1 MSGGASSPP
10 EGRLGDFLVL
20 DRIAVGGM
28 AEVFRG
34 RRADDPES
42 PVVVLKRL
50 LPHVAEEESG
60 LAMFA
65 EEARLGAYVQHPNVV
80 RLLESGLHRDPP
92 FLALEHVPGCDLL
105 RLMRWLRREGRTLG
119 VSLALHVVDALLCG
133 LEAVHSAH
141 DDAGRALRIVHRDVS
156 PSNVLL
162 SVDGAVKLGDFGIAK
177 AKLRGG
183 LPRNSGGAKGK
194 LGYLAPEQVTGE
206 RYDQRADVFAAA
218 VILAELLLGAPLF
231 AGGSEL
237 AILLAIRDANVQPFT
252 ELALEAPLKER
263 ILAALSK
270 DAARRPASAGAFRAT
285 LAPFCR
291 EPASALRMELAGLV
305 QTASGA
311 ERAPSSLPAPTP
323 AGRNDDELR
332 RFRATTQKVPAQR
345 YVVETS
351 DGRQLGPWTFAQLVE
366 QLTTGALGL
375 EDQIALEGT
384 AAVPLRQQP
393 ELVRHL
399 PLSTMTPLTS
409 ESMAAAE
416 PDIRRSLAKGG
427 FVRALAET
435 ALGRRTGLWLCQHG
449 GVRKEV
455 YVHDGQP
462 EYVASNL
469 AGEMLGEYLC
479 SRGVIRRGE
488 LDMALAV
495 LPRFDG
501 RLGETLSALGLVEPV
516 TLVRHI
522 EEQVREKLLDI
533 FLWHAGTAEFYDGVE
548 APTNR
553 FALDLDA
560 WAMVDEGLAR
570 RLAEGREEERL
581 RPRMLATLERV
592 PQLPLAVQQGAIPKD
607 LTALLEALR
616 TPRPFQ
622 AVGQVFS
629 PPRDSTRGYRLVLVA
644 LALELVRWVEE

>member
-1 MSGGASSPP
+1 MSGGETSPP
-10 EGRLGDFLVL
+10 EGRLGDFVVL

-34 RRADDPES
+34 RRAGDPES

-50 LPHVAEEESG
+50 LPHVAEEEGG

-65 EEARLGAYVQHPNVV
+65 EEARLGAFIEHPNVV
-80 RLLESGLHRDPP
+80 RLLESGLHLEPP

-119 VSLALHVVDALLCG
+119 VSLALHVTAALLRG
-133 LEAVHSAH
+133 LEAVHDAH
-141 DDAGRALRIVHRDVS
+141 DETGQRLHIVHRDVR

-162 SVDGAVKLGDFGIAK
+162 SVDGAVKRGDFGIAK
-177 AKLRGG
+177 AELRAGR
-183 LPRNSGGAKGK
+183 PRHSGGAKGK

-206 RYDQRADVFAAA
+206 HYDQRADVFAAA

-237 AILLAIRDANVQPFT
+237 AILLAIRDANVRP
-252 ELALEAPLKER
+252 LVDLPLEPGLKDLL
-263 ILAALSK
+263 LAALAK
-270 DAARRPASAGAFRAT
+270 HPTQRPASAGAFLSA
-285 LAPFCR
+285 LAPFQR
-291 EPASALRMELAGLV
+291 EPAPALRLELAGLV

-311 ERAPSSLPAPTP
+311 ERPPSSLPAAP
-323 AGRNDDELR
+323 AGSTDDALR

-345 YVVETS
+345 YVVVTT
-351 DGRQLGPWTFAQLVE
+351 DRRTLGPWTFAQLVE
-366 QLTTGALGL
+366 ALTTGALGL
-375 EDQIALEGT
+375 EDQVALEGT
-384 AAVPLRQQP
+384 APVPLRAQP

-399 PLSTMTPLTS
+399 PLSTMTPLTA

-416 PDIRRSLAKGG
+416 PQLRRSLAKGG

-435 ALGRRTGLWLCQHG
+435 AIGRRSGLWLCQQG

-455 YVHDGQP
+455 YVQDGQP

-479 SRGVIRRGE
+479 TRGVIRRGE

-495 LPRFDG
+495 LPRFEG
-501 RLGETLSALGLVEPV
+501 KLGETLSALGLVEPV

-533 FLWHAGTAEFYDGVE
+533 FLWHAGTAEFYEGVE
-548 APTNR
+548 APTDR
-553 FALDLDA
+553 FHLDLDA
-560 WAMVDEGLAR
+560 WAIVDEGIAR
-570 RLAEGREEERL
+570 RLADGREEERL
-581 RPRMLATLERV
+581 GPRMLAQVERV
-592 PQLPLAVQQGAIPKD
+592 PQLPRAVEEGDVPAD
-607 LTALLEALR
+607 LTALLDALR

-622 AVGQVFS
+622 TVGQVFS
-629 PPRDSTRGYRLVLVA
+629 PAPDGTRGHRLVLLA
-644 LALELVRWVEE
+644 LALELVRWVE